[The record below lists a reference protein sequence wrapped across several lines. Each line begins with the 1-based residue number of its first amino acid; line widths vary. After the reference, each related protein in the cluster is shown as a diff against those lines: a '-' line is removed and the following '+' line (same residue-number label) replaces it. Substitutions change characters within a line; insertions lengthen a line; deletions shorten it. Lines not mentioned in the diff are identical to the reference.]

1 MYLFAGKRRQSDV
14 ASFLQRA
21 HDERRINL
29 TLKEYDLELSPDH
42 DLTDL
47 SIWEDIYGLLLQRV
61 VGR

>member
-21 HDERRINL
+21 HDEGRINL

-47 SIWEDIYGLLLQRV
+47 SIWEDIWATLLLRV